1 MANLQL
7 LLQAPFLLC
16 LIGDFCTFWC
26 RSVSFGTRA
35 GTKILFLF
43 QVFNLIVFYLASS
56 LFFFGRKLHF

>member
-43 QVFNLIVFYLASS
+43 QVFNLIVFLSGK
-56 LFFFGRKLHF
+56 LFVFFR